1 MYLHIKELETESQTY
16 LYIQRNGRKLFPIRQ
31 KPDSLTP
38 HNSPQY
44 LHLPLRPDFRKQN
57 NIYTPPLTAS
67 RTPIKAR
74 KFHSSP

>member
-16 LYIQRNGRKLFPIRQ
+16 TYRGTGESYSQSDRNQTP
-31 KPDSLTP
+31 LTP